1 MISLHSTQQSHADD
15 IISLLDRS
23 FGPGFRARTAERL
36 REANRPISALSYIAR
51 DNQEALVGSISY
63 WPVRLGTAAGL
74 LLGPLAVDT
83 TAQGKGVGLQLMQAT
98 LDLVD
103 QARFSFVILVGDLD
117 YYARVGFAIA
127 PDNVQLPGPVDP
139 ARLLI
144 RAEKMVF
151 ETLSGTLRPAPEL
164 C

>member
-103 QARFSFVILVGDLD
+103 HTRFSFVILVGDLD

-127 PDNVQLPGPVDP
+127 PDKVHLPGPVDP
-139 ARLLI
+139 VRLLI
-144 RAEKMVF
+144 RAEKTVF

>member
-74 LLGPLAVDT
+74 LLGPLAIDT

>member
-1 MISLHSTQQSHADD
+1 MISIHRTQPSHADD
-15 IISLLDRS
+15 ISALLDRA

-51 DNQEALVGSISY
+51 DDQEALIGSISF
-63 WPVRLGTAAGL
+63 WPVRLGQVAGL
-74 LLGPLAVDT
+74 LLGPLAVDIT
-83 TAQGKGVGLQLMQAT
+83 VQGTGVGIRLMQTT

-103 QARFSFVILVGDLD
+103 PARFSFVILVGDLD
-117 YYARVGFAIA
+117 YYARVGFGVA
-127 PDNVQLPGPVDP
+127 PAKIRLPGPVDP

-144 RAEKMVF
+144 RAEKVVS
-151 ETLSGTLRPAPEL
+151 EQLSGTLRPAPEL